1 MKQLLYGLG
10 GLVAIVAGSIGG
22 YLGWSG
28 PVEEDPYVPGDTVA
42 NFTLQNI
49 YNETVS
55 LSDFADRKGMVIL
68 FTSNTCPYA
77 LLYEERIIRLADS
90 CHHVGMGFLVLNP
103 NDPEI
108 KPGDGVAE
116 LVKRAEDAG
125 YNFPYLIDDR
135 GIFSRF
141 GATKTPEVFLLDRN
155 RVLQYRGAIDD
166 NIHNA
171 DKVKENYLE
180 RAIDAVL
187 TGELPAVRE
196 TRVVGCTIKAKSGI
210 PVSN

>member
-10 GLVAIVAGSIGG
+10 ALLTIVAGSIGG
-22 YLGWSG
+22 YLGWS
-28 PVEEDPYVPGDTVA
+28 EAAKEDPYVPGETVA

-55 LSDFADRKGMVIL
+55 LSDFADRKGVVIL

-90 CHHVGMGFLVLNP
+90 CHLAGLGFLALNP
-103 NDPEI
+103 NDPEV
-108 KPGDGVAE
+108 KPEDGVEE
-116 LVKRAEDAG
+116 LTKRAEDAG

-141 GATKTPEVFLLDRN
+141 GATKTPEVFLLDGN

-180 RAIDAVL
+180 QAIQAVL
-187 TGELPAVRE
+187 AGEQPAVKE
-196 TRVVGCTIKAKSGI
+196 TRVVGCTIKSKSGI
-210 PVSN
+210 PVSD